1 MSGMS
6 QPILRT
12 ALALAAV
19 LLSAGCGR
27 SPDVPT
33 TPPAPQAPAQEQPP
47 VITRGFNFGQRD
59 AATFADAASWGAT
72 NARIHLRIPHDAPP
86 GRYWQ
91 RFEETTLKEAEAA
104 VAAAHGTGVKVV
116 LTLGSFVPGADR
128 DQHEYWAH
136 PDLAELTIG
145 AWRRLAQRL
154 APMRGDIL
162 GYDLLN
168 EPLDR
173 SVAPRAPVEWRELAI
188 RTIAAIR
195 EHDRD
200 TWVIF
205 EPGPGGT
212 FAGFFD
218 LEPLPDARVMYSAH
232 YYFPHQF
239 THQGIHNVKGTELTK
254 ALTTVGIP
262 YPLAVGALG
271 GDTWELAF
279 HRLPDLAV
287 FDRAA
292 IARIAAPALAFQA
305 KHRVPLY
312 LGEFS
317 AVRWAPHD
325 DALRYLRDLIGFCEE
340 HGWSW
345 SYHGFREFNGWSLE
359 CGDGFD
365 WVQGMPMPPQPAVL
379 TDRARL
385 VLDALAANRQPRRDV
400 QAVEVRQAA
409 LGAPKRAEARP

>member
-1 MSGMS
+1 MP

-27 SPDVPT
+27 APDPLPVP
-33 TPPAPQAPAQEQPP
+33 PHAQEQTP
-47 VITRGFNFGQRD
+47 VITRGFNFGKRD
-59 AATFADAASWGAT
+59 AATFADAAKWGAT
-72 NARIHLRIPHDAPP
+72 NARIHLRIPTDASP

-104 VAAAHGTGVKVV
+104 VAAAHGSGVKVV
-116 LTLGSFVPGADR
+116 LTLGALVPGVDR

-154 APMRGDIL
+154 APMREDIL
-162 GYDLLN
+162 GYDLIN

-254 ALTTVGIP
+254 ALTMVGIP

-305 KHRVPLY
+305 RHRVPFY

-317 AVRWAPHD
+317 VVRWAPHD
-325 DALRYLRDLIGFCEE
+325 DALRYLREVIGFCEE

-359 CGDGFD
+359 HGDGFD
-365 WVQGMPMPPQPAVL
+365 WIQGMPMPAQPAVL
-379 TDRARL
+379 TGRARL
-385 VLDALAANRQPRRDV
+385 VLDALAANHQPRRDV
-400 QAVEVRQAA
+400 AAVEARQAA
-409 LGAPKRAEARP
+409 LGAPRPAQPRP